1 MITSGREEGSLDILY
16 LIDQIERLVGDGL
29 AVPFSGRV
37 MVDREQLLEVVDQ
50 MRVSLPEEILQAH
63 DILQDREELLAQARE
78 EVERVISEAQEKL
91 RVQMQDSELVKAS
104 EERARDLLVTAR
116 EQAEQILEAAKRE
129 AQEHQREVDKY
140 VLEALRQ
147 LEAQL
152 LSHLNTVRGGIKVLE
167 EEQTVSQSPEAT
179 GKSQL

>member
-1 MITSGREEGSLDILY
+1 MVTAGREEGSLDILD
-16 LIDQIERLVGDGL
+16 LIDQVEHLVGNSL

-50 MRVSLPEEILQAH
+50 MRLSLPEQILQAQ

-78 EVERVISEAQEKL
+78 DAQRLLSEAQE
-91 RVQMQDSELVKAS
+91 RVNVQMQDSELARAS
-104 EERARDLLVTAR
+104 EARARDILVAAR
-116 EQAEQILEAAKRE
+116 EQAEQVLEAAKRE

-147 LEAQL
+147 LEALL

-167 EEQTVSQSPEAT
+167 EGAVSQSPEAT
-179 GKSQL
+179 AKTEV